1 MTDNQTRTKFLGTY
15 FDASIVFR
23 LVQGIQIAAWVILA
37 LYALEFLVNIA
48 VYVLQILRGFLF
60 GLGPTDYASQVIFFL
75 KQPLAGVIFFFLLQ
89 AAAQGLLILLD
100 IEANSRRAGT

>member
-1 MTDNQTRTKFLGTY
+1 MTENQTRTKFLGTY

-48 VYVLQILRGFLF
+48 VYVLQILRGFLL
-60 GLGPTDYASQVIFFL
+60 LGPTDYASQVIFFL

-100 IEANSRRAGT
+100 IEANSRRAGK